1 MLWVTVIASTALAL
15 SIGGGIALLRTR
27 RANRIASDALA
38 RAGDAN
44 QIAKAANQ
52 ISQEAN
58 AISRQALAALTEQH
72 VVDWEPTWQ
81 RNTGTLVL
89 RQLGADDA
97 YQVTVIVTSKN
108 LHEVCTAPRVAPGE
122 ELRFDLPQVAE
133 LRRQHEA
140 AQIATQDRLSSGS
153 SMIYFAGRFEIT
165 LQITVAWYS
174 AAGFAKSAMFQDL
187 RVR

>member
-1 MLWVTVIASTALAL
+1 MPWVTVLAFAALAL
-15 SIGGGIALLRTR
+15 SITGAIALLRTR
-27 RANRIASDALA
+27 RANRIASDAFA
-38 RAGDAN
+38 RAGEAS
-44 QIAKAANQ
+44 QTAKAANQ
-52 ISQEAN
+52 ISHEAN
-58 AISRQALAALTEQH
+58 AISRRALEALTERH

-81 RNTGTLVL
+81 REAGTLVL

-108 LHEVCTAPRVAPGE
+108 LHEVCTAPQVGPGE

-165 LQITVAWYS
+165 LQITIAWFS
-174 AAGFAKSAMFQDL
+174 AAGFAKTAMFQDL